1 MTKRFYRSPVVH
13 IVCAIAAGMLLG
25 HFHPELAVRM
35 KPLGDAFIFL
45 VKLAVGPIVF
55 FTVTSGIA
63 AANNMRA
70 LGRIGIRA
78 IVYFELMSVLTLAAG
93 LLAGHLLQPGADF
106 DLAAATSMHGT
117 FDGKLPSGT
126 AVPEGPFWKTLGQTL
141 ADAVRNSPIL
151 QILLLAILCGSA
163 LALLG
168 TRARRTI
175 DLCGHAAG
183 RLLWI
188 VGIVLKAAPLA
199 AFGAIAFAVG
209 KLGIASVEAL
219 LELVAALYLSMAVF
233 IVFVLGAIARFAGFS
248 LLRFLV
254 HIKEELLLVFGV
266 GSSVAAMPRLIE
278 KLEQWGCPKAVTAI
292 VIPAGY
298 SFNLNGTSIYITLT
312 VMFLAQAFGIA
323 LSPAQQI
330 TIIAVAMV
338 TSKGASG
345 VAGSAF
351 IALTATLAAVPAIPE
366 GSLVLVLGIERLLKC
381 RSLTNIIGNGVACL
395 AISAH
400 RPAGSGDQFPA
411 HRPETGG

>member
-1 MTKRFYRSPVVH
+1 MTKRFYRSPVLH
-13 IVCAIAAGMLLG
+13 IVCAIAAGILLG

-35 KPLGDAFIFL
+35 KPLADAFIFL

-70 LGRIGIRA
+70 LGRIGIKA
-78 IVYFELMSVLTLAAG
+78 IIYFELMSALTLAIG
-93 LLAGHLLQPGADF
+93 LLAGHLLQPGVGF
-106 DLAAATSMHGT
+106 DLAAATSDATLNGRI
-117 FDGKLPSGT
+117 PSGP
-126 AVPEGPFWKTLGQTL
+126 ASPDGPFWEILMQTL
-141 ADAVRNSPIL
+141 TEAVRNSPIL

-168 TRARRTI
+168 ARGRRAA
-175 DLCGHAAG
+175 DFCSHAAS
-183 RLLWI
+183 RLLSI

-219 LELVAALYLSMAVF
+219 LELVAALYLSMALF
-233 IVFVLGAIARFAGFS
+233 IVLVLGATAHFSGFS
-248 LLRFLV
+248 LIRFLG

-278 KLEQWGCPKAVTAI
+278 KLEQWGCPKAVTGV

-312 VMFLAQAFGIA
+312 MMFLTQAFGIT
-323 LSPAQQI
+323 LNPAQQI

-351 IALTATLAAVPAIPE
+351 IALAATLAAVPAIPE

-395 AISAH
+395 AISG
-400 RPAGSGDQFPA
+400 RNPAFGGSKFQAPPSGTQA
-411 HRPETGG
+411 